1 MVYDFLICRSLTYAQ
16 RVAATLERAGIS
28 AYLTRTPRAIAGEG
42 CGHGV
47 KIAQRKRSD
56 ALRVLSRVGIAP
68 LRIYALEPSGTYREV
83 TA

>member
-16 RVAATLERAGIS
+16 RTASALGRAGIS
-28 AYLTRTPRAIAGEG
+28 AYVTRIPRAISGDG
-42 CGHGV
+42 CGYAV
-47 KIAQRKRSD
+47 KVSQRKRSD

-68 LRIYALEPSGTYREV
+68 LRIYALEPGGTYREV